1 MEYSVKDALRNKR
14 LLEAESQLL
23 HEQLED
29 NRIKS
34 NTDVRDRVIIVDAKL
49 KRISIWL
56 SLLTDDE
63 KYVIQRHYMDGIDVP
78 RIVLEY
84 KERWG
89 DEFAKTER
97 TIKTYQR
104 KAIMKICTFE
114 LQNQALYLSETL
126 TQTIIECSD

>member
-1 MEYSVKDALRNKR
+1 MEYAVKDALRNKR
-14 LLEAESQLL
+14 LFEAESQLL

-29 NRIKS
+29 GRIRS
-34 NTDVRDRVIIVDAKL
+34 HADAGERVRFVDAKL
-49 KRISIWL
+49 KRIGIWL
-56 SLLTDDE
+56 LLLTEDE
-63 KYVIQRHYMDGIDVP
+63 RYVIQRHYLDGIDIP

-104 KAIMKICTFE
+104 KAIIKICTFE
-114 LQNQALYLSETL
+114 LQNQAFVFV
-126 TQTIIECSD
+126 